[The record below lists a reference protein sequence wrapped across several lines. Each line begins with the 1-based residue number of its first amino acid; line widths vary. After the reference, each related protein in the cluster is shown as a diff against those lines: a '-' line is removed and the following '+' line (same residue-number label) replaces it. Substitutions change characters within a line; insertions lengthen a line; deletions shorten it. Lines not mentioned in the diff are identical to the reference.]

1 MREIHESFEKLR
13 EFCIFTVFNQFRL
26 QGKLARERIK
36 CIKGEKMGELRE
48 FCVLGENFWLK
59 RELVREKM

>member
-1 MREIHESFEKLR
+1 MRGIQESSEELR

-26 QGKLARERIK
+26 RRKLARERIK

-48 FCVLGENFWLK
+48 FYALGENFG
-59 RELVREKM
+59 